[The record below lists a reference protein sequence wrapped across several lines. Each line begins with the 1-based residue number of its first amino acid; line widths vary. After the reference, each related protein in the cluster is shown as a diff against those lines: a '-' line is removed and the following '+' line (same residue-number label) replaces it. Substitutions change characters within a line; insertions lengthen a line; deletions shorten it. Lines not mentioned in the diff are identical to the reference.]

1 MITGFPYLIIKS
13 LIYKTMKKL
22 LFIAVLFSCIAAHS
36 QLMTKHV
43 KSYTFQNGLA
53 VTEGM
58 KIELIHGSS
67 KSPGD
72 YIWVY
77 EGGTLIVPK
86 AYCDQ
91 RFDGKVFEIT
101 RVMSMKGIEK
111 EKSIIVEF
119 EVDKVKYYAFAAQ
132 AVETGEAKFY

>member
-1 MITGFPYLIIKS
+1 
-13 LIYKTMKKL
+13 MKKL
-22 LFIAVLFSCIAAHS
+22 LFIVALFSCVAAHS

-43 KSYTFQNGLA
+43 KSYTFQSGLA

-67 KSPGD
+67 KTPVD
-72 YIWVY
+72 YLWVY

-111 EKSIIVEF
+111 EKSILAEF
-119 EVDKVKYYAFAAQ
+119 EVDKVKYYAFVAQ
-132 AVETGEAKFY
+132 SSEAGETKFYQ